1 MTFVINSDI
10 IIDYT
15 LKNDMKTFKQF
26 ETNQKILI
34 IVDAL
39 NLAFRY
45 KHSGARN
52 FAEDYVRTVESLAK
66 SYRAQQVIIAADQG
80 SSSYRKAIYPN
91 YKQNRKDKFDQQS
104 EAEKLEF
111 ELFFEDFTATLELL
125 AESYPVLRFQGVEAD
140 DIAAYIVSKK
150 RRLKVDE
157 IWLMSSDKDW
167 DLLIKPGVG
176 RFSYVTRKETTW
188 ESWSDQYSFEPEQYI
203 HVKCLMGDSGDNVP
217 GVPGIGPK
225 RAQQLV
231 EEYGTTW
238 DIINSIPISGKYKY
252 IEALNQSKEQL
263 ELNYQL
269 MDLVTYCQ
277 DAIGTENCKQIDE
290 ILTKCLINH

>member
-1 MTFVINSDI
+1 
-10 IIDYT
+10 
-15 LKNDMKTFKQF
+15 MKTFKQF
-26 ETNQKILI
+26 ETNQKTLM

-52 FAEDYVRTVESLAK
+52 FAEDYVRTVDSLAK

-80 SSSYRKAIYPN
+80 SSTYRKAIYPD
-91 YKQNRKDKFDQQS
+91 YKQNRKDKYDQQS

-238 DIINSIPISGKYKY
+238 DIINSIPISGRYKY
-252 IEALNQSKEQL
+252 IEALNQSKTQL

-269 MDLVTYCQ
+269 MDLVTYCK
-277 DAIGTENCKQIDE
+277 DAIGQENCKQIDE
-290 ILTKCLINH
+290 VLELCLK

>member
-1 MTFVINSDI
+1 
-10 IIDYT
+10 
-15 LKNDMKTFKQF
+15 MKTFKQF
-26 ETNQKILI
+26 EQTEKTLM

-45 KHSGARN
+45 KHSGARD
-52 FAEDYVRTVESLAK
+52 FASDYLQTVESLAK
-66 SYRAQQVIIAADQG
+66 SYKAKHIIIAADQG
-80 SSSYRKAIYPN
+80 SSSYRKAIYPD
-91 YKQNRKDKFDQQS
+91 YKQNRKDKYDKQT

-125 AESYPVLRFQGVEAD
+125 AKQYPVLRFPGVEAD
-140 DIAAYIVSKK
+140 DIAAYIVNKK
-150 RRLKVDE
+150 RKLSIDQ

-167 DLLIKPGVG
+167 DLLIKPGVS

-188 ESWSDQYSFEPEQYI
+188 ENWLNHYSFNPEQYI
-203 HVKCLMGDSGDNVP
+203 HVKCLMGDSGDNVLGIA
-217 GVPGIGPK
+217 GVGPK

-238 DIINSIPISGKYKY
+238 DIINSIPISGRYKY
-252 IEALNQSKEQL
+252 IEAINKSKAQL

-269 MDLVTYCQ
+269 MDLVTYCS

-290 ILTKCLINH
+290 TLELCLKLNVE